1 MITGIIMASGFSN
14 RMGKDKLLID
24 VNGKKIIERVIE
36 AAIYSKLDEVIL
48 IYRTKEVRDIGETY
62 GIKTIY
68 NPNAH
73 LGQSQSVITGVESSE
88 KGAYMFFVGDQPFI
102 SVGLIDLLIDEYN
115 REPEKII
122 IPYYE
127 NMIGM
132 PIIFPSSLRE
142 ELLKVGGDKGGREII
157 RNNPLLI
164 KKVYIDDEY
173 LIKDIDTVEDYER
186 WCR

>member
-36 AAIYSKLDEVIL
+36 AAKYSKLDEVIL
-48 IYRTKEVRDIGETY
+48 IYRTEEVRYIGETY
-62 GIKTIY
+62 KIKTIY
-68 NPNAH
+68 NPSAH
-73 LGQSQSVITGVESSE
+73 LGQSQSVIIGVESSE
-88 KGAYMFFVGDQPFI
+88 EGTYMFFIGDQPFI
-102 SVGLIDLLIDEYN
+102 SVGLIDLLIDKYN
-115 REPEKII
+115 KESEKII
-122 IPYYE
+122 VPYYE

-142 ELLKVGGDKGGREII
+142 ELLRIWGDKGGGEII

-186 WCR
+186 WCK